1 MVHRLSLR
9 LRVFLFFALVA
20 AGGVLAVIGALW
32 LGYARLGE
40 PRALSA
46 FVTSGA
52 VAGFVILGLVTW
64 VWTLFDENVAKAV
77 EKLANDMRAR
87 AHAGVEGDLDHTPA
101 KYLGDLAPA
110 ASAVTARLLDM
121 KNNVAEAVGRET
133 AQLSMNNAY
142 LEAILSDLAEA
153 VVVCTHDHRAVL
165 FNTAARMHF
174 GEAVGLDRAMA
185 PVFGDA
191 DLDACYA
198 SLVAG
203 TPAPRITLQVDGQT
217 RPVRMQLLKP
227 LPETEVELAYV
238 LNFSVGDGTH
248 DLTQSG
254 EVVYDFDLLHARP
267 SKDLAQTRLSD
278 LTFVVFDTETTGLM
292 PERGDE
298 VCQIAAYRVT
308 GGKLRPSEH
317 FDTLVNP
324 GRHIPLASTNV
335 HGITDE
341 MVVDAPDFIDVGRRF
356 HRFAENAVLVAH
368 NAPFDMAFLYKHQDA
383 MGLRFDHPILDTVL
397 LSAVVYGQTEQ
408 HSLDALADRL
418 HVTIPDEDRHTARGD
433 AFATADILTKLI
445 PLLRARGIETFAD
458 LVTETR
464 KNRRLVADLNAQ

>member
-20 AGGVLAVIGALW
+20 IGGVAAVIGALW
-32 LGYARLGE
+32 LGYRRLGE
-40 PRALSA
+40 PWALSA
-46 FVTSGA
+46 FVTSGI
-52 VAGFVILGLVTW
+52 VAAFVILGLVAW
-64 VWTLFDENVAKAV
+64 VWTLFDQNVAKAV
-77 EKLANDMRAR
+77 EKLATDMRAR
-87 AHAGVEGDLDHTPA
+87 AHAGVEADLDHDLA
-101 KYLGDLAPA
+101 RYLGDLAPA
-110 ASAVTARLLDM
+110 ASAVTARFLDM

-133 AQLSMNNAY
+133 AQLSMNNTY

-153 VVVCTHDHRAVL
+153 VVVCTHDHHAVF
-165 FNTAARMHF
+165 FNSAARLHF
-174 GEAVGLDRAMA
+174 GDAVGLDRSMADHFCAQSLESAYAAM
-185 PVFGDA
+185 
-191 DLDACYA
+191 
-198 SLVAG
+198 VAG
-203 TPAPRITLQVDGQT
+203 HAAPRMTITVGDQD

-227 LPETEVELAYV
+227 LPETEAEPAYV
-238 LNFSVGDGTH
+238 LNFSVGDARH

-267 SKDLAQTRLSD
+267 SRDLAQARLAD

-298 VCQIAAYRVT
+298 VCQIAAFRVT
-308 GGKLRPSEH
+308 KGKLRPSEK

-341 MVVDAPDFIDVGRRF
+341 MVADAPDFVTVGKRF
-356 HRFAENAVLVAH
+356 HQFSENAVLVAH

-383 MGLRFDHPILDTVL
+383 MGVRFDHPILDTVL

-418 HVTIPDEDRHTARGD
+418 QVTIPDEDRHTARGD
-433 AFATADILTKLI
+433 AMATADILTKLI
-445 PLLRARGIETFAD
+445 PMLNARGIDTFQD

-464 KNRRLVADLNAQ
+464 KHRRLIADMN